1 MLEIIVRTS
10 GWWKEEIGTNKD
22 TQRCRVA
29 VGYKNTPDVLRAP
42 DFSQRKLAW
51 GKEREV

>member
-1 MLEIIVRTS
+1 MEDGGRKRYEL
-10 GWWKEEIGTNKD
+10 NKD
-22 TQRCRVA
+22 TQRCRVT

-51 GKEREV
+51 GKERRV